1 MDASSFNVNVLKE
14 KPRIVGLLGRKGPSV
29 APAIAKEIGLNSFL
43 ASALISE
50 LLHDKVLKAS
60 SLRVGGGPLYYIPGQ
75 EAAVENFIQY
85 LPGKEREAFNLL
97 KKEEILEDSKQE
109 PAIRVALRA
118 IKDFAVPLKVYLEN
132 QEMLFWK
139 IHTMGKE
146 EFENRINI
154 MLNPPKMAKS
164 EPLPEKVIEAPKFE
178 EKKEMIQ
185 EKEEIGE
192 RSQIKSK
199 KSSRMRGSFDFMVDC
214 WLKENNASISGLSKD
229 GKSAQGKITL
239 PGKGEYLLLARNKK
253 TLNELDLVIASQLG
267 LNEKLPVL
275 LLANGKLSKKAEEI
289 FGLFKGLSLQNL

>member
-14 KPRIVGLLGRKGPSV
+14 KPRIVGLLERKGPSV
-29 APAIAKEIGLNSFL
+29 APGIAKELNLNSFL

-75 EAAVENFIQY
+75 EAQVENFIQY
-85 LPGKEREAFNLL
+85 LPGKEREAFHLL

-132 QEMLFWK
+132 QERLFWK
-139 IHTMGKE
+139 IHTMAKS
-146 EFENRINI
+146 EFESRINI
-154 MLNPPKMAKS
+154 LFNPPK
-164 EPLPEKVIEAPKFE
+164 EILPEKIIEAPKI
-178 EKKEMIQ
+178 EKKQ
-185 EKEEIGE
+185 EASATEVEEENTEE
-192 RSQIKSK
+192 RPKIKPK
-199 KSSRMRGSFDFMVDC
+199 KLQKAKGSFDFMVDC
-214 WLKENNASISGLSKD
+214 WIKDNNASINGLSKD

-239 PGKGEYLLLARNKK
+239 PGKGEYLLIARNKR

-267 LNEKLPVL
+267 LNEKLPVIL
-275 LLANGKLSKKAEEI
+275 LTNGKLSKKAEEI
-289 FGLFKGLSLQNL
+289 FGLFKGLNLHNL

>member
-14 KPRIVGLLGRKGPSV
+14 KPRIVGLLERKGPSV
-29 APAIAKEIGLNSFL
+29 APGIAKELNLNSFL

-75 EAAVENFIQY
+75 EAQVENFIQY
-85 LPGKEREAFNLL
+85 LPGKEREAFHLL

-132 QEMLFWK
+132 QERLFWK
-139 IHTMGKE
+139 IHTMAKS
-146 EFENRINI
+146 EFESRINI
-154 MLNPPKMAKS
+154 LFNPPK
-164 EPLPEKVIEAPKFE
+164 EILPEKIIEAPKI
-178 EKKEMIQ
+178 EKKQ
-185 EKEEIGE
+185 EASETEVEEENAEE
-192 RSQIKSK
+192 RPKIKPK
-199 KSSRMRGSFDFMVDC
+199 KLQKAKGSFDFMVDC
-214 WLKENNASISGLSKD
+214 WIKDNNASINGLSKD

-239 PGKGEYLLLARNKK
+239 PGKGEYLLIARNKR

-267 LNEKLPVL
+267 LNEKLPVIL
-275 LLANGKLSKKAEEI
+275 LTNGKLSKKAEEI
-289 FGLFKGLSLQNL
+289 FGLFKGLNLHNL